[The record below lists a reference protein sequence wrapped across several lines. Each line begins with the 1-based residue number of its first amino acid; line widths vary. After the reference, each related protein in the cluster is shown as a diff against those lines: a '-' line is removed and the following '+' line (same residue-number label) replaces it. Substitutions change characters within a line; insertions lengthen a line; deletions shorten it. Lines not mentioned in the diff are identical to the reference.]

1 MKTCLKCKSE
11 FPLVY
16 KLDGKRHNLSNR
28 KFCLDCSPF
37 KQHNTINLIAERKP
51 KIDEEEIFHKI
62 CKECCQEKPIEEFY
76 TSRHR
81 KLYYPNCRS
90 CHNNKAK
97 LRQKNVKKQ
106 AVEYKG
112 NKCQICFYDK
122 CINALEFHHKDPKEK
137 EFTIAE
143 LKNSSFNKLKNELD
157 KCLLVCS
164 NCHREIHAGITKLPP
179 I

>member
-11 FPLVY
+11 FPIIY
-16 KLDGKRHNLSNR
+16 KFNGKRHNLSNR
-28 KFCLDCSPF
+28 KFCLECSPF
-37 KQHNTINLIAERKP
+37 KKHNTINLCNEDR
-51 KIDEEEIFHKI
+51 IDVNEM
-62 CKECCQEKPIEEFY
+62 KEKFCSKCNEVKSVQEFY
-76 TSRHR
+76 FNKT
-81 KLYYPNCRS
+81 KNLYGQFCKK
-90 CHNNKAK
+90 CHNDYSMS
-97 LRQKNVKKQ
+97 RQKNVKKQ

-112 NKCQICFYDK
+112 NKCQICLYDK
-122 CINALEFHHKDPKEK
+122 CINALEFHHRDPSEK